1 MDNVCTG
8 SMEMLTTALDME
20 EKGRAF
26 YLKAASSC
34 NNTLG
39 AELFEQ
45 LAQDEV
51 HHAAAIKQIYRSL
64 ESCGK
69 FTDEWKA
76 HAREHRDVAAFFAG
90 LAARNGAATTC
101 EAGDI
106 DAVEVGIDMELKA
119 ITFYLQRLG
128 KTTDSLERKF
138 LEAMVAEERN
148 HHTALTDM
156 RFYLTNPAAY
166 FSEMERGGLDGA

>member
-8 SMEMLTTALDME
+8 SMEMLTTALEME

-26 YLKAASSC
+26 YLKAAGSC
-34 NNTLG
+34 RNTLG
-39 AELFEQ
+39 AELFTQ

-51 HHAAAIKQIYRSL
+51 HHAAAIRQIYRSL

-76 HAREHRDVAAFFAG
+76 HAKEHHDVAAFFTE
-90 LAARNGAATTC
+90 LAAKKGASTTC
-101 EAGDI
+101 EAGDVE
-106 DAVEVGIDMELKA
+106 AVEVGIEMELKA

-128 KTTDSLERKF
+128 KTTDPLERRF
-138 LEAMVAEERN
+138 LQAIVAEERN

>member
-26 YLKAASSC
+26 YLKAAGTC
-34 NNTLG
+34 TNTLG
-39 AELFEQ
+39 AELFKQ

-51 HHAAAIKQIYRSL
+51 HHAVAIRELHRSL

-69 FTDEWKA
+69 FTDEWQA
-76 HAREHRDVAAFFAG
+76 HEKEHRDVAAFFAG
-90 LAARNGAATTC
+90 LAARHGTTTAC

-128 KTTDSLERKF
+128 KTGDPLERKF
-138 LEAMVAEERN
+138 LAAMVAEERN

-166 FSEMERGGLDGA
+166 FNEKERSGFDGA

>member
-26 YLKAASSC
+26 YLKAASTCTNS
-34 NNTLG
+34 LG
-39 AELFEQ
+39 AQLFTQ

-51 HHAAAIKQIYRSL
+51 HHAAAIKQIHRTI

-69 FTDEWKA
+69 FTDEWKQ
-76 HAREHRDVAAFFAG
+76 HAKEHTDVAAFFADLVG
-90 LAARNGAATTC
+90 RHT
-101 EAGDI
+101 GDL

-128 KTTDSLERKF
+128 KTSDPVERRF

-148 HHTALTDM
+148 HHTALADM
-156 RFYLTNPAAY
+156 RFYLTNPEAY
-166 FSEMERGGLDGA
+166 FTEKERSGLDGA